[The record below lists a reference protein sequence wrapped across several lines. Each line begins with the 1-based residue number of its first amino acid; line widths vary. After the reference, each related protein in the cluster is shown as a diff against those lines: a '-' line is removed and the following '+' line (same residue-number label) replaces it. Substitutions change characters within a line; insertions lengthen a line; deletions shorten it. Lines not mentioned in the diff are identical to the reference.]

1 MAGWPTVMASLT
13 KEVFTMTEFNVPDM
27 TCDHCVGRI
36 TRAINA
42 VDAHAR
48 VEARIAERKVLIE
61 SGLGAERFAEAIREA
76 GYTPV
81 PV

>member
-1 MAGWPTVMASLT
+1 
-13 KEVFTMTEFNVPDM
+13 MTEFNVQDM

-48 VEARIAERKVLIE
+48 VEVKLGERKVLIE
-61 SGLGAERFAEAIREA
+61 SGLGAEQFAEAIREA
-76 GYTPV
+76 GYTPL